1 MRYVSACLNLLLLPR
16 YFIRHFLM
24 QVHYR
29 HTVTNKW
36 VLLAVTSANSDA
48 LNEHILD
55 LSPYFNA
62 KDGLFTQYLRV
73 KPVGHK
79 NKPCMRIALYGIDST
94 LCTRSADDH
103 ACGADEGECLYSV

>member
-1 MRYVSACLNLLLLPR
+1 
-16 YFIRHFLM
+16 M

-48 LNEHILD
+48 FNEHILD

-62 KDGLFTQYLRV
+62 KDGLLTQYLRI
-73 KPVGHK
+73 KPVAYHK
-79 NKPCMRIALYGIDST
+79 KPCMRIAVYGVDAINAV
-94 LCTRSADDH
+94 SALDTNES
-103 ACGADEGECLYSV
+103 EGNTFFTANHTEIQT

>member
-1 MRYVSACLNLLLLPR
+1 
-16 YFIRHFLM
+16 M

-48 LNEHILD
+48 FNEHILD

-79 NKPCMRIALYGIDST
+79 NKPCMRIALYGIDPT
-94 LCTRSADDH
+94 LCTRSADDN
-103 ACGADEGECLYSV
+103 ACGADEGECLYST